1 MHYFPFNPSLFSLP
15 PQGDVNYM
23 YTTSIIRVRAWAL
36 NFIPVTRSYK
46 SDCTIMRRWGVNPVT
61 TSDCFGH
68 FIR

>member
-1 MHYFPFNPSLFSLP
+1 
-15 PQGDVNYM
+15 M

-46 SDCTIMRRWGVNPVT
+46 SDCTIMRRWGINPVT